1 MSRVKVSM
9 RPGWSR
15 QEEGARQRPRQGWS
29 GRAIQLVAQ
38 LDWQDAVCLQER
50 SGRIDSADSPA
61 ELGEMLA
68 SSPAK
73 LGTVRVIEI
82 LQYAVEQV
90 LGRHGGI
97 AAALG
102 VGEGELQ
109 RA

>member
-1 MSRVKVSM
+1 MRLQQRSR
-9 RPGWSR
+9 G
-15 QEEGARQRPRQGWS
+15 
-29 GRAIQLVAQ
+29 
-38 LDWQDAVCLQER
+38 
-50 SGRIDSADSPA
+50 IDGADSPT

-82 LQYAVEQV
+82 PQHAVEQV

-102 VGEGELQ
+102 VGDGEL
-109 RA
+109 